1 MQTSLRRRHRDRVVR
16 RGIGMIIESDF
27 YSTEAGRAH
36 FQDQLTSKSMT
47 TPRPPVESFLLA
59 NLFSHFLLSVLCAIV
74 CIKSGIKYC
83 VQEVRLPPLLPLT
96 ATRLL
101 PVHVQKTDAFFCVDI
116 FGTVTDLQL

>member
-1 MQTSLRRRHRDRVVR
+1 
-16 RGIGMIIESDF
+16 MIIESDF

-47 TPRPPVESFLLA
+47 IPRPPVESFLLA
-59 NLFSHFLLSVLCAIV
+59 NLFLTFFCPCCVPSS
-74 CIKSGIKYC
+74 KGIKYC

-101 PVHVQKTDAFFCVDI
+101 PVHVQKTDAFFVST
-116 FGTVTDLQL
+116 FLAL